1 MLNVSQFISKSR
13 IQSYFLSALLFAAP
27 IANATIYSLGDSLSD
42 TGALG
47 FTYTNPVKL
56 SPLVEGNVWVQ
67 YITNSVPAFCN
78 DPKHCKFDDET
89 FYYSANGN
97 NYAVGGAGVTFDST
111 DATLAVSYTSLHFQI
126 EALVHNHKLG
136 SEDVVTVWMGANDI
150 FEAAL
155 TNPLTSPVV
164 VKQVAQ
170 VFTNEIA
177 ALAKTG
183 AKIYILNIPDLGL
196 IPLGLSTSDGGAL
209 LSHLTIIFNE
219 GIAGLAKVK
228 NISLVDSNALMA
240 QLLSANQFDTTEIYC
255 PAIIDPTH
263 ICGDSLTNPELVNS
277 PQVPY
282 FFADPIHPSF
292 AAHKVIGQAIQKLIH
307 KKTQ

>member
-1 MLNVSQFISKSR
+1 LGCLCLLKSR
-13 IQSYFLSALLFAAP
+13 NQ
-27 IANATIYSLGDSLSD
+27 
-42 TGALG
+42 
-47 FTYTNPVKL
+47 
-56 SPLVEGNVWVQ
+56 
-67 YITNSVPAFCN
+67 
-78 DPKHCKFDDET
+78 PKW
-89 FYYSANGN
+89 
-97 NYAVGGAGVTFDST
+97 
-111 DATLAVSYTSLHFQI
+111 AVSTKIRFIQQRL
-126 EALVHNHKLG
+126 
-136 SEDVVTVWMGANDI
+136 
-150 FEAAL
+150 
-155 TNPLTSPVV
+155 
-164 VKQVAQ
+164 
-170 VFTNEIA
+170 FTNEIA

-209 LSHLTIIFNE
+209 LSNLTIIFNK